1 VIEFYLGQR
10 SLIEMHAAGR
20 NSDDKCEAA
29 FYTREWA
36 ILRSDKAQAKASLQL
51 AADTCPKIF
60 AEYLGAVSELKRLGQ

>member
-29 FYTREWA
+29 FYTGEWE
-36 ILRSDKAQAKASLQL
+36 ILRSDKAQAKASLQVQ
-51 AADTCPKIF
+51 AVNVDARSPI
-60 AEYLGAVSELKRLGQ
+60 AESRLRAR